1 MIEDRFKIVR
11 FGKIPLDGG
20 FRIGGKWYIKMS
32 RYIGHCTCDSTSSSF
47 LPGRYVGVIIKI
59 NKRDL
64 EMETV

>member
-11 FGKIPLDGG
+11 FGKIELDGG
-20 FRIGGKWYIKMS
+20 FRFGGKWFIKMT
-32 RYIGHCTCDSTSSSF
+32 RYSACCTSDSTSSSF

-64 EMETV
+64 EMETA